1 MVSVT
6 TNIVISSD
14 NCFEL
19 EAYADRYAANAD
31 YEWINT
37 DDVLA
42 TTFNTHKIFKH
53 RRSGGTVKFMLD
65 CDMPDNTTLNK
76 QED

>member
-19 EAYADRYAANAD
+19 EEYAGRYAANAD

-42 TTFNTHKIFKH
+42 AAFDTHKIFKH

-65 CDMPDNTTLNK
+65 RDMPDNTLNK